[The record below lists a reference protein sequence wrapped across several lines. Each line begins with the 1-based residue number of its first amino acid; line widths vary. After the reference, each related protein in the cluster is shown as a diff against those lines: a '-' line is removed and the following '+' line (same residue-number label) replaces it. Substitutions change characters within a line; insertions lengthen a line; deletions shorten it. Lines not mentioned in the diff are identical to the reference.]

1 MFRNRCVRLGCIAL
15 TLLLASI
22 EPCRAQDSDD
32 VAKVIVPFVEKH
44 CVQCHGEKKPKG
56 DLSLHGFKDDE
67 SILKS
72 HTIWLTAVEKV
83 RSSEMPPKGK
93 TPPTFEEIDRF
104 EKSVKGVFERF
115 ARSGKRNPGRVVMR
129 RLSKYEY
136 QCTIR
141 EMLGVTIPL
150 GDTFP
155 SDNVSQ
161 GFDNLAD
168 ALAISPVHMD
178 AYMAAAETI
187 LKAAIVVGEPPP
199 PPRQSRGGT
208 HGLQP
213 GVVRGRDNQGRLTT
227 SPDGQPLDAK
237 SRVPALPGDGWRLH
251 CEKGPLEANLQDLVD
266 PGDYK
271 VIARLQGYKAGKESP
286 KFALLVNGKEI
297 FQSVGGD
304 MAEEHVVPLQLKPGK
319 MRIGVSLLTEDADP
333 NDPRNK
339 SGIIVHHL
347 TLIGPMMPAMHAELL
362 AAPKGLEG
370 DAKSRHVI
378 ERFAS
383 RAYRRPA
390 TKAEVDRLMEIVK
403 RAEQVDQY
411 RLREEDWKKLSASKA
426 VSDDVLNN
434 VRFMTRD
441 SKHFVE
447 RSVFEARLKE
457 LLGPERA
464 KAHLEPIL
472 KHADTAKRPW
482 EAAISLAMRA
492 AICSPHFLFRVEPE
506 TQAEG
511 TGPQPIDDYA
521 LASRL
526 SYFLWSSMPDD
537 ELFALAAKKQ
547 LHQNLSAQVKRMLAD
562 PRSKSLVENFA
573 TQWLHLNA
581 LGGFDPDPKV
591 FPEFK
596 ATGTNSLQK
605 WPVLRDAML
614 TETHLFLHALVSE
627 NRSILEIMDSDT
639 TFLNRQ
645 LGLHYNIRDTN
656 GNPFRD
662 TNGKEIAKPANPGDP
677 LPEHTFVRVK
687 LTGANRGG
695 LLTHAS
701 VLTLT
706 SLPSRTSLVKRGAWI
721 LDRILGTPP
730 PPPPPN
736 VPPLEASTKEDP
748 KAGAKSL
755 RQQLEL
761 HRARAD
767 CAACH
772 ARIDPIGFA
781 FENFDA
787 IGRFRDKI
795 GQEPI
800 DVQAEL
806 PNGRKFNGVKGLKA
820 ILLEQKR
827 GVARSLS
834 EKMLTYAVGRK
845 LEFYDILAVD
855 EVLGKVEKGDYR
867 FHALVTA
874 VVESD
879 PFRMRQK

>member
-1 MFRNRCVRLGCIAL
+1 MRPLKQYLPCLALPLFVAIAD
-15 TLLLASI
+15 
-22 EPCRAQDSDD
+22 EPCRAQDAAD

-44 CVQCHGEKKPKG
+44 CVDCHGEKKQKG
-56 DLSLHGFKDDE
+56 DVSLHVFKDDE
-67 SILKS
+67 SILKA
-72 HTIWLTAVEKV
+72 HTVWLTVVEKV
-83 RSSEMPPKGK
+83 RSGEMPPKGK
-93 TPPTFEEIDRF
+93 PQPSPQEVEQF
-104 EKSVKGVFERF
+104 EKGVKGVFERF

-141 EMLGVTIPL
+141 DLLGVTIPL

-155 SDNVSQ
+155 SDNVSH

-178 AYMAAAETI
+178 GYMAAAETI
-187 LKAAIVVGEPPP
+187 LKAAIIVGEPLP

-213 GVVRGRDNQGRLTT
+213 GVPRGRDNQGRLVT

-237 SRVPALPGDGWRLH
+237 SRVPSVPGDSWRLH
-251 CEKGPLEANLQDLVD
+251 CEKGPLGAILQNLVD

-271 VIARLQGYKAGKESP
+271 LVARLQGYKVGKEAP
-286 KFALLVNGKEI
+286 KFALLINGKEV
-297 FQSVGGD
+297 FQGVGGD
-304 MAEEHVVPLQLKPGK
+304 TVEEHVVSMQLKPGK
-319 MRIGVSLLTEDADP
+319 LRIGVSLLNEDADP

-347 TLIGPMMPAMHAELL
+347 SIVGPMMPVMHAALL
-362 AAPKGLEG
+362 AAPKELEG

-378 ERFAS
+378 ERFAN

-390 TKAEVDRLMEIVK
+390 TKVEVDRLIDIVK

-411 RLREEDWKKLSASKA
+411 RLREDDWKKLSASKA
-426 VSDDVLNN
+426 VPDDILKD
-434 VRFMTRD
+434 VRLVTRD
-441 SKHFVE
+441 SKQYVEKGVFV
-447 RSVFEARLKE
+447 ARLKE

-464 KAHLEPIL
+464 KAHLPTIL

-482 EAAISLAMRA
+482 EAAIALAMRA

-506 TQAEG
+506 TPAEG

-547 LHQNLSAQVKRMLAD
+547 LHQNLSAQAKRMLAD
-562 PRSKSLVENFA
+562 PRSKALVENFA
-573 TQWLHLNA
+573 TQWLNLQALNSVE
-581 LGGFDPDPKV
+581 PDPNV

-596 ATGTNSLQK
+596 AVGTNSSQK

-627 NRSILEIMDSDT
+627 NRSILEIVDSDY
-639 TFLNRQ
+639 TFLDAR
-645 LGLHYNIRDTN
+645 LGRHYNIRDTH
-656 GNPFRD
+656 GNPYRD
-662 TNGKEIAKPANPGDP
+662 SNGKEIAKPADAGDP
-677 LPEHTFVRVK
+677 LLEDTFARVR
-687 LTGANRGG
+687 LTGTNRGG

-701 VLTLT
+701 VLSLT
-706 SLPSRTSLVKRGAWI
+706 STPSRTSLVRRGAWV

-730 PPPPPN
+730 PPPPQN
-736 VPPLEASTKEDP
+736 VPALEASTKEDP
-748 KAGAKSL
+748 KAGSRSL
-755 RQQLEL
+755 RQQVEL

-787 IGRFRDKI
+787 IGRFRNTI
-795 GQEPI
+795 GKEPI

-806 PNGRKFNGVKGLKA
+806 PNGKKFNGVKELNA

-827 GVARSLS
+827 GFARSLS
-834 EKMLTYAVGRK
+834 EKMLTYATGRK
-845 LEFYDILAVD
+845 MEYYDILAVD
-855 EVLGKVEKGDYR
+855 EVLAKVEKGDYR

-874 VVESD
+874 IVESD